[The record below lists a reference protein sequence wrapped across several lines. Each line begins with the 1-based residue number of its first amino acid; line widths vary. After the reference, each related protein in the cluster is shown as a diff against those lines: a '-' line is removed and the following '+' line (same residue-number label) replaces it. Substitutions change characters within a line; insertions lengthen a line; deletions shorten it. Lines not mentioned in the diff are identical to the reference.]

1 MWSTELGRKSLNAR
15 YQIARLADVAP
26 VDCPC
31 GESRRAFV
39 GDADQTATLH
49 LVDIKSDAKL
59 HYHKRLTE
67 IYYILEGAGE
77 MELDGERHAVQPGDA
92 ILIKPGCRHRAI
104 GKMRVLNAVVPAFD
118 ADDEWF
124 D

>member
-1 MWSTELGRKSLNAR
+1 MAKRF
-15 YQIARLADVAP
+15 QIARPAELPA

-31 GESRRAFV
+31 GQSRRAFL
-39 GDADQTATLH
+39 DEADGIASLH
-49 LVDIKSDAKL
+49 VVDISTDARA

-67 IYYILEGAGE
+67 LYYILEGEGE
-77 MELDGERHAVQPGDA
+77 MELDGERHPVRPGDA

-104 GKMRVLNAVVPAFD
+104 GRLRVLNVPVPAFD
-118 ADDEWF
+118 PEDEWF